1 MWGAITHTKK
11 RFYIADAPFWAEHK
25 FKAAQQLRQFFEFFL
40 GLLAD
45 ENFTSLIEFEG
56 KVGSFYQPQAES
68 NFGVGSSSSSSG
80 DFCFLAMVF

>member
-11 RFYIADAPFWAEHK
+11 EILADAPFWAEHK
-25 FKAAQQLRQFFEFFL
+25 FKAAQQLRQFFEFFI

-56 KVGSFYQPQAES
+56 KVGSFY
-68 NFGVGSSSSSSG
+68 
-80 DFCFLAMVF
+80 